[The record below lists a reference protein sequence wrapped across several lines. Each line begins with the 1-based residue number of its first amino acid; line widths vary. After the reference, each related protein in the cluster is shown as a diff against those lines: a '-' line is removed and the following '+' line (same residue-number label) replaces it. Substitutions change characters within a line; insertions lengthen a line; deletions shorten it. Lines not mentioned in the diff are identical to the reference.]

1 MIQLCHQIIHYDL
14 GRTYYKQSISE
25 KIKTVDNRIKQNK
38 VQYDLNKQAA
48 KISALPS
55 INISKFDFLTG
66 KDGLPE
72 KDLPEKAAALKRF
85 KYSTLG
91 KELKTQRTAAVKK
104 VSRFLSQIKKE
115 KQIIK
120 KYNK

>member
-14 GRTYYKQSISE
+14 GRTHYKQSISE

-72 KDLPEKAAALKRF
+72 K
-85 KYSTLG
+85 TC
-91 KELKTQRTAAVKK
+91 QKK
-104 VSRFLSQIKKE
+104 LLR
-115 KQIIK
+115 
-120 KYNK
+120 

>member
-14 GRTYYKQSISE
+14 GRTHYKQSISE

-48 KISALPS
+48 KISALSS

-91 KELKTQRTAAVKK
+91 KELKTQRTTAVKK
-104 VSRFLSQIKKE
+104 VSSFLSQRKKE

>member
-1 MIQLCHQIIHYDL
+1 M
-14 GRTYYKQSISE
+14 
-25 KIKTVDNRIKQNK
+25 KQNK
-38 VQYDLNKQAA
+38 VQYDLNKEAA
-48 KISALPS
+48 KISALS
-55 INISKFDFLTG
+55 SRNISKFDFLTG

-72 KDLPEKAAALKRF
+72 KDLPEKAAAFKRF